1 MSLHN
6 FLTRLILLCISPLVL
21 LAAYLTFDQVQT
33 LRAAHDLEAVQ
44 RAKNF
49 ATTVDRFLNSRIG
62 AMQILVASSRA
73 GETARWRDLYQEAQG
88 FQRSFGSHVILA
100 DKDMRI
106 VFNTRAPVSSALPML
121 PQPQAHSAAWTAME
135 SAAPAVG
142 DIYIEPT
149 SKEAMVAVAVP
160 GFKEGKVAYLLLTTV
175 ETQQFQQRINQVAL
189 PPGWSLALLDGQ
201 GQAMAR
207 TPSAPDRAA
216 DVDASGRFVV
226 RSEVSPWTVVLEI
239 PRDIYRAPLVE
250 AGVALAVALFG
261 ATLVGIL
268 GGMLASRRLARSVAS
283 LVHDAPPGTP
293 APPISE
299 IAAVRRLLDESAQ
312 NREAAETARRAS
324 ESRFR
329 ATFEQAAVG
338 IALRSPDGH
347 WLRANPKL
355 CSIVGYSSDELLGK
369 TFHDITHADDL
380 HAEVDYV
387 RRILAGEIDTYSMEK
402 RYLRKGGAAVW
413 TNVTVALVRRADMTP
428 DYFIAIIEDIAAR
441 KQAEDE
447 IRSLNAHLEQRV
459 EQRTAELIATNKE
472 LDTFAYAVSHDLRAP
487 LRALNGFSQA
497 LVEDYGG
504 RLDGEAKD
512 YLEQIVIASRKMGE
526 LIDGMLALSRSTRGE
541 LRHDAIDLSA
551 LSTRV
556 LADLAKSYPERA
568 VTIDIEPGLTVE
580 GDAHMLEAVMLNL
593 LGNAWKYTSKTAAP
607 AIRVYAG
614 EIGDRRAICVAD
626 NGAGFDMA
634 YAEQLFQPFRRLHR
648 QDEFPGIGIG
658 LATAQRIIRR
668 HGGEICA
675 DAAPG
680 AGATF
685 CFTVADRAEAAP

>member
-6 FLTRLILLCISPLVL
+6 FLTRLIVLCIAPLVL

-33 LRAAHDLEAVQ
+33 LRAARDLEAAQ

-49 ATTVDRFLNSRIG
+49 ATAVDQFLNSRI
-62 AMQILVASSRA
+62 AALQILVASPLA
-73 GETARWRDLYQEAQG
+73 GETPRWRELYQEAQG
-88 FQRSFGSHVILA
+88 FRRSFGSHVILA
-100 DKDMRI
+100 DKDQRV
-106 VFNTRAPVSSALPML
+106 VFHTRMPFDSAPAALA
-121 PQPQAHSAAWTAME
+121 QRGGGSAATAALASGE
-135 SAAPAVG
+135 PAVG
-142 DIYIEPT
+142 DVFVGSLTRET
-149 SKEAMVAVAVP
+149 LVAIAVP
-160 GFKEGKVAYLLLTTV
+160 GLREGKPAFLLLTPL
-175 ETQQFQQRINQVAL
+175 ETRLFQQRIEKVAL
-189 PPGWSLALLDGQ
+189 PAGWTLALLDGK
-201 GQAMAR
+201 GETIAR
-207 TPSAPDRAA
+207 TPAAADRAGEVEA
-216 DVDASGRFVV
+216 RGHFVAH
-226 RSEVSPWTVVLEI
+226 SEVAPWTVVLEI
-239 PRDIYRAPLVE
+239 SRETYRALLVE
-250 AGVALAVALFG
+250 ASVALAVALFG
-261 ATLVGIL
+261 ATLIGIL
-268 GGMLASRRLARSVAS
+268 GGMLASRRLARSLAS
-283 LVHDAPPGTP
+283 LGQRPGTL
-293 APPISE
+293 APDIAE
-299 IAAVRRLLDESAQ
+299 IAAVRRLLDESAL
-312 NREAAETARRAS
+312 RRDSAEAARRES
-324 ESRFR
+324 EMRFR
-329 ATFEQAAVG
+329 AAFEQAAVG

-355 CSIVGYSSDELLGK
+355 CSIVGYSSDELLNK
-369 TFHDITHADDL
+369 TFHEITHPDDL
-380 HAEVDYV
+380 ASEINYL
-387 RRILAGEIDTYSMEK
+387 RQTLAGEIDTYSIEK
-402 RYLRKGGAAVW
+402 RYLRKDGAAVW
-413 TNVTVALVRRADMTP
+413 TNVTVALVRKIDMTP
-428 DYFIAIIEDIAAR
+428 DYFIAIIEDIEAR
-441 KQAEDE
+441 KQAEEE
-447 IRSLNAHLEQRV
+447 IHNLNAGLEQRV
-459 EQRTAELIATNKE
+459 EKRTAELIATNKE

-551 LSTRV
+551 LSTSV
-556 LADLAKSYPERA
+556 LADLAKFYPERA

-614 EIGDRRAICVAD
+614 EIGGRRAICVAD

-668 HGGEICA
+668 HGGEIRA

-685 CFTVADRAEAAP
+685 CFTVADRAAATP